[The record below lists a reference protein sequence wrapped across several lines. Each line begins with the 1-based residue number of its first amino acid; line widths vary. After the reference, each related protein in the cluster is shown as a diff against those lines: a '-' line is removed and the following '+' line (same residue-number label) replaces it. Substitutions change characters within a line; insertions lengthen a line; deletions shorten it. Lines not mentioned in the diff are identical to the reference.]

1 MSTPEICGKKLG
13 NEVCGLKPG
22 HETKLIGNA
31 PSCCQAMSCV
41 CPRQHIGGFVSG
53 CLVCIGED
61 LAVLRPSMQA
71 MRADMEEVRRGMQA
85 LAKKPVSHNPLLIV
99 RDQMRR
105 IGRFL
110 ASLDEALTAR
120 VARR

>member
-1 MSTPEICGKKLG
+1 MSNSQICGKKMSD
-13 NEVCGLKPG
+13 EVCGLKPG
-22 HETKLIGNA
+22 HEKHI
-31 PSCCQAMSCV
+31 PSGCQAMSCV
-41 CPRQHIGGFVSG
+41 CPRQHVGGFVNG

-71 MRADMEEVRRGMQA
+71 MRSDMEEVRRGMQA
-85 LAKKPVSHNPLLIV
+85 LAKKPAPHNPLLIV

-110 ASLDEALTAR
+110 AHLDEALAAR
-120 VARR
+120 ADRQ

>member
-1 MSTPEICGKKLG
+1 MNTPQICGKKIG
-13 NEVCGLKPG
+13 DEACGLKPG
-22 HETKLIGNA
+22 HEKHMLGSI
-31 PSCCQAMSCV
+31 PSGCQAMSCV
-41 CPRQHIGGFVSG
+41 CPRQHVGGFVNG

-71 MRADMEEVRRGMQA
+71 MRSDMEEVRRVMQA
-85 LAKKPVSHNPLLIV
+85 LAKNPGSLNPPLIV

-110 ASLDEALTAR
+110 ARLDEALTAR
-120 VARR
+120 ADRR

>member
-1 MSTPEICGKKLG
+1 MTSQICGKKIG
-13 NEVCGLKPG
+13 DDVCGLKPG
-22 HETKLIGNA
+22 HEKQLIGSF
-31 PSCCQAMSCV
+31 PSGCQAMSCV

-53 CLVCIGED
+53 CLICIGED

-85 LAKKPVSHNPLLIV
+85 LAKKPASHNPLLVV

-105 IGRFL
+105 VGRFI
-110 ASLDEALTAR
+110 ARLDEALTAR
-120 VARR
+120 ADRR